1 MLREIKEKT
10 VTALSRISMTM
21 DLNIYSK
28 ERSDKLRY
36 PLFKEKSLMIN
47 ENTGQDI
54 VYQYNKVHNLKLAA
68 STINHLLIRPN
79 ETFSFWYL
87 VHKADRKEKYKEALV
102 LKQGKIV
109 PGYGGG
115 LCQLADLLFY
125 AMLHSPLSIVERH
138 GHKVIDF
145 PSTDLNFPLGVDAT
159 VYEPY
164 LDLKFKNTTS
174 SSFVLDISFD
184 DSYMYIE
191 LTSDTEFKE
200 KFIIENRNIQYLKE
214 EDRTVQIV
222 DVYRNE
228 EYLYTNCCQIN
239 YEIEGV

>member
-10 VTALSRISMTM
+10 VTALSRISMTL

-102 LKQGKIV
+102 LKNGEIV

-115 LCQLADLLFY
+115 LCQLSDLLFY
-125 AMLHSPLSIVERH
+125 VLLHSPLTIAERH
-138 GHKVIDF
+138 GHKVLDF
-145 PSTDLNFPLGVDAT
+145 PSTDKAFPEGVDAT

-164 LDLKFKNTTS
+164 LDLKFYNGTDY
-174 SSFVLDISFD
+174 SFVLEISFD
-184 DSYMYIE
+184 ETYMYIE
-191 LTSDTEFKE
+191 LSSEKKFSDPY
-200 KFIIENRNIQYLKE
+200 IIHNRNLKYVKE
-214 EDRTVQIV
+214 AGRTIEYV
-222 DVYRNE
+222 DIYRND
-228 EYLYTNCCQIN
+228 EYLYTNRCQIN